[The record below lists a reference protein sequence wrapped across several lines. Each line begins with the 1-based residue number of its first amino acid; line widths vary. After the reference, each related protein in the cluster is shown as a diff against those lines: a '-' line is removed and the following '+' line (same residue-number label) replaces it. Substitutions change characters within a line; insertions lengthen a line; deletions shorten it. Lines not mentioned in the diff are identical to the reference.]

1 MMIVLFAIFVQCN
14 QKAEIAQWRGPDR
27 NGIYPEQGLLTQWP
41 DSGPQLLW
49 QYDSLGQGYASVA
62 VTSKGVYSI
71 GTVDSISYVF
81 AFDHAGNLQYRKEL
95 GKDWM
100 KNWPGIRSTPNIYD
114 ELGYV
119 LNGFGVLYCFDT
131 RDGRTVWTKDIIH
144 DFKVDSLEF
153 GYCEN
158 LLIDGNKLFVTPASP
173 EALVVAL
180 NRKTGDLIWK
190 SEGSRD
196 SIAYTSPILIERGG
210 RKFFVSQTKKV
221 LFAVETETGKIA
233 WKHPLKGSPL
243 PNTPMFRDGYLFA
256 IDYWKEGGFMLKVSD
271 DGYSVQEVW
280 RNPNLVTQQ
289 GDMVLLGDR
298 MYGVGGKGRTFS
310 CIDWNTGK
318 EIFQDSTKA
327 QIINIISAE
336 NLLYCYELRGAF
348 ELIRP
353 TETGFE
359 KLGSFVV
366 RGGTKLHCSHPVIK
380 DGRLYVRHDNSLFVY
395 SIRHV

>member
-1 MMIVLFAIFVQCN
+1 MIVSFAIFVQCN

-27 NGIYPEQGLLTQWP
+27 NGTYPGQGLLTQWP

-62 VTSKGVYSI
+62 VTSKGVYTI

-81 AFDHAGNLQYRKEL
+81 AFDHSGNLQYKKEL
-95 GKDWM
+95 GRDWM
-100 KNWPGIRSTPNIYD
+100 KSWPGIRSTPNVYD
-114 ELGYV
+114 GLGYV

-131 RDGRTVWTKDIIH
+131 RDGRTVWTKDIFR
-144 DFKVDSLEF
+144 DYKVDSLEF

-158 LLIDGNKLFVTPASP
+158 LLVDGNKLFVTPASA

-190 SEGSRD
+190 SEGTWD

-233 WKHPLKGSPL
+233 WKYPLKGDPL

-256 IDYWKEGGFMLKVSD
+256 IDYWKDGGFMLKVSD
-271 DGYSVQEVW
+271 DGYGVQEVW
-280 RNPNLVTQQ
+280 RNPNLVNQQ

-310 CIDWNTGK
+310 GIDWNTGK
-318 EIFQDSTKA
+318 ELFQDSTKA
-327 QIINIISAE
+327 QIINVISADS
-336 NLLYCYELRGAF
+336 LLYCYELRGAF
-348 ELIRP
+348 KLMRP

-359 KLGSFVV
+359 KVGSFVV
-366 RGGTKLHCSHPVIK
+366 KGGTKLHCSHPVIR

-395 SIRHV
+395 SIRQV